1 MFIVQNGY
9 TVEKRDVNAH
19 HLSSKYSRAPLA
31 FRAPPSWGKIYKLL
45 DFFFFFWQRPQ
56 HAPGKITW
64 LWRRL
69 KAKNRPIIFPR
80 MKHVT
85 ALGEG
90 LGMLTMTS
98 WLNPEWLPVYCISP
112 LHRVWKT
119 RHLHYIQCTICL
131 KGDHLESCFFPP
143 VISFLF
149 KLQRKVK
156 LKKK

>member
-9 TVEKRDVNAH
+9 SVGKRDVNAH

-119 RHLHYIQCTICL
+119 EASTLYTVHYMFKRRPFGIM
-131 KGDHLESCFFPP
+131 FFPP
-143 VISFLF
+143 CNFVS
-149 KLQRKVK
+149 V
-156 LKKK
+156 